1 MQQEIPEFWFKSF
14 KKRRGKIKT
23 VDVLCIHEKKMKKY
37 SLELTVFLSGAIV
50 MMLELT
56 GSRILAPF
64 VGTSTF
70 IWTSLIGVILASLS
84 FGYYH
89 GGIKADADPSQKRL
103 GQILFLAG
111 VSIGVGALINQ
122 SILQYLVNIFP
133 GIRWPA
139 VVSATILFGPPAY
152 LLGMVSPQAVRIRMT
167 DLKTSGSTIGRLYAL
182 SSLGSIVGTFLVGFY
197 LMAWVGSRNIL
208 FILSG
213 LSLLLASFNYKNKDN
228 FFALILFIVA
238 PFVQSFGKNNLL
250 KIQDTEYNSV
260 QVFTAPHPY
269 PTSKVCRVL
278 KVGNEYSSGMF
289 LDSDSLAFQY
299 SKFYKLIYYFN
310 QKPTKTLLIGGGA
323 YSVPKYFQK
332 TNPNLS
338 MDVLEID
345 PALTQIAQ
353 AKFNFNP
360 EERIVPIHEDGRTF
374 LNHNKKKY
382 DAVMC
387 DAYHSL
393 FNIPFHLV
401 SLEAIEKMSDALNP
415 NGVLIVNLLSP
426 IKGPNRDLVHSMV
439 KTCGEVFPYIRAF
452 KPRLEVPDE
461 RVQNI
466 ILVCMKTKNP
476 VLPGS
481 ASNEINE
488 MLAKEINLK
497 NLGWENGIVLKD
509 DYAPVEHY
517 AEKMLGSY
525 FQR

>member
-1 MQQEIPEFWFKSF
+1 M
-14 KKRRGKIKT
+14 
-23 VDVLCIHEKKMKKY
+23 KMKKY

-89 GGIKADADPSQKRL
+89 GGIKADEDPSQKRL

-122 SILQYLVNIFP
+122 SILQYLVSVFP

-139 VVSATILFGPPAY
+139 VVSATLLFGPPAY

-213 LSLLLASFNYKNKDN
+213 LSLILASINYRSKDN
-228 FFALILFIVA
+228 LIALVVFIVA
-238 PFVQSFGKNNLL
+238 PFAQSFGKNKLL

-269 PTSKVCRVL
+269 PNSKVCRVL
-278 KVGNEYSSGMF
+278 KVGNEYSSGMY

-299 SKFYKLIYYFN
+299 LKFYKLIYYFN
-310 QKPTKTLLIGGGA
+310 QKPTNTLLIGGGA
-323 YSVPKYFQK
+323 CSLPKYFQK
-332 TNPNLS
+332 TNPNLG
-338 MDVLEID
+338 MDILEID
-345 PALTQIAQ
+345 PALTQIARTQ
-353 AKFNFNP
+353 FGFQP
-360 EERIVPIHEDGRTF
+360 EKRIVPIHEDGRIF

-387 DAYHSL
+387 DAFHSL
-393 FNIPFHLV
+393 FSIPFHLV
-401 SLEAIEKMSDALNP
+401 SVEAMEKMADALNP
-415 NGVLIVNLLSP
+415 NGVLIINLLSP
-426 IKGPNRDLVHSMV
+426 IKGPNRDLVQSMV

-452 KPRLEVPDE
+452 KPRTEVPDE

-466 ILVCMKTKNP
+466 MLVCMKTKNP
-476 VLPGS
+476 ALPDSVSEEMKG
-481 ASNEINE
+481 
-488 MLAKEINLK
+488 MLATEINLT
-497 NLGWENGIVLKD
+497 NLGLENGIVLKD
-509 DYAPVEHY
+509 DFAPVEHF